1 MGLDHIEA
9 GAFCNLHHLLRLN
22 LQDNKLQTPLEL
34 CELKCCIDTL
44 ILSGNNLTNL
54 GKNFFEGYKQ
64 LRHINLNN
72 NKLVVLPDLHW
83 IKHSLKT
90 MLAYSNNMKSLEE
103 FEITSVFESLLYMDT
118 GGNRIHT
125 FNVTILRHMP
135 KLHTLLLYGNKLTYI
150 NNFRIH
156 YKKAIDLR
164 GNPWHYLGWASTTWR
179 FKMAW
184 LARRLL
190 ACRESPLLIWVNMIS
205 HRINL
210 LYIFRFHNQIASFK
224 HFLYYH
230 SDKSKTNQNVTSI
243 KMMTS
248 NIRVWMKS
256 FCSRIALLN
265 TDALVQYCF
274 KTCDKNRWFVN
285 CSAIYICI

>member
-54 GKNFFEGYKQ
+54 GPKFFEGYKK

-90 MLAYSNNMKSLEE
+90 MLAYSNNMKSLDE
-103 FEITSVFESLLYMDT
+103 FEITSVFESLLYMDM
-118 GGNRIHT
+118 GRNRIYT

-150 NNFRIH
+150 DNFRIH

-164 GNPWHYLGWASTTWR
+164 DNPWHCGTALSWMGEDD
-179 FKMAW
+179 MAFEDG
-184 LARRLL
+184 LTCETP
-190 ACRESPLLIWVNMIS
+190 ACM
-205 HRINL
+205 
-210 LYIFRFHNQIASFK
+210 QGIAIA
-224 HFLYYH
+224 
-230 SDKSKTNQNVTSI
+230 DMSKYNKPQN
-243 KMMTS
+243 
-248 NIRVWMKS
+248 KS
-256 FCSRIALLN
+256 FVHFSI
-265 TDALVQYCF
+265 
-274 KTCDKNRWFVN
+274 
-285 CSAIYICI
+285 S